1 MNKLEIEAVKSK
13 IITPKDDLLE
23 VIIKSLRKSKSKLNQ
38 GRLCNGDILV
48 ISSKVVAVTQG
59 QVVKINNPQEFDR
72 LVASEADQIISSTRS
87 PQTSIHAAY
96 ANKSSANSSP
106 GREFFQ
112 QAIIDEVPLTLKNGI
127 LIPWAGIDRSNT
139 EKGFA
144 VLWPKDSFKVAAQ
157 LQKELKKIYKL
168 KKLGII
174 ISDSTCRPLRRGV
187 SGIALG
193 YAGFKGVNDLR
204 GHKDLYNNK
213 LKVTQQAVADNLA
226 TAAHLVMGEADE
238 CTPFT
243 IISNAPVTFTD
254 AKINPKD
261 LLIDPKDCLFSPLY
275 GSLL

>member
-1 MNKLEIEAVKSK
+1 MNKLVIEAVKSK

-23 VIIKSLRKSKSKLNQ
+23 VIIKSLKK
-38 GRLCNGDILV
+38 RLLHNGDILV
-48 ISSKVVAVTQG
+48 VSSKVVAVTQG
-59 QVVKINNPQEFDR
+59 RISKITTQADFNKLVESESDKILGGNQVT
-72 LVASEADQIISSTRS
+72 L
-87 PQTSIHAAY
+87 
-96 ANKSSANSSP
+96 
-106 GREFFQ
+106 
-112 QAIIDEVPLTLKNGI
+112 AIKNGI
-127 LIPWAGIDRSNT
+127 FIPWSGIDRSNIQ
-139 EKGFA
+139 KGSA

-238 CTPFT
+238 STPFT

-261 LLIDPKDCLFSPLY
+261 LLIAQKDCLFSPLY
-275 GSLL
+275 VN